1 MRDEM
6 KKAPRL
12 RFRGFQEDWELCKL
26 GRMASFSKGNG
37 YSKADLIEEGHPLI
51 LYGRL
56 YTKYETIIES
66 VDTFAKLQDKSILS
80 KGGEVIVPS
89 SGESAEDISRASV
102 VDVAGV
108 VLGGDL
114 NIIKT
119 NSELNPTFLAL
130 TISNGSQQKEMSKRA
145 QGKSIVHL
153 HNSDLKEINLLYPKI
168 EEQIYIGLFFKKLE
182 DTINLHQR
190 ELDQLKELKKAY
202 LQLMFPVKDERVPKL
217 RFADFEGEWEQCKFF
232 DMWEKSSD
240 RNKELKYSS
249 KDVLSV
255 AKMTKNPVE
264 RNSSDEY
271 MKTYNILHYG
281 DIAFE
286 GNKSKDYS
294 FGRFVLNNLQDG
306 IVSHVFIVFKPKV
319 KMDIDFMKVYINN
332 EYFMK
337 HHLVKATTK
346 TLMMTTLN
354 VQDMNKQ
361 KLRIPSLNEQERI
374 GKFFKELDHAI
385 TLHQNKLT
393 QLKSLKKSYLQ
404 NMFI

>member
-1 MRDEM
+1 MLKGRVTLS
-6 KKAPRL
+6 KKEIKNFEVKQGDIFFTRT
-12 RFRGFQEDWELCKL
+12 
-26 GRMASFSKGNG
+26 S
-37 YSKADLIEEGHPLI
+37 
-51 LYGRL
+51 
-56 YTKYETIIES
+56 ETINEIGYPSVTLGVPTDTVFSGFVLRGRARS
-66 VDTFAKLQDKSILS
+66 VDPMDNLFKRYVFFTESFRNEMVKKSSMTTRALTSGTAI
-80 KGGEVIVPS
+80 KEMYVQYPS
-89 SGESAEDISRASV
+89 SKDEQHKIGA
-102 VDVAGV
+102 
-108 VLGGDL
+108 
-114 NIIKT
+114 
-119 NSELNPTFLAL
+119 FLA
-130 TISNGSQQKEMSKRA
+130 
-145 QGKSIVHL
+145 
-153 HNSDLKEINLLYPKI
+153 
-168 EEQIYIGLFFKKLE
+168 QID
-182 DTINLHQR
+182 DTIALHQR

>member
-1 MRDEM
+1 
-6 KKAPRL
+6 
-12 RFRGFQEDWELCKL
+12 
-26 GRMASFSKGNG
+26 MASFSKGNG

>member
-1 MRDEM
+1 MEN
-6 KKAPRL
+6 L
-12 RFRGFQEDWELCKL
+12 FNYNWELCKL
-26 GRMASFSKGNG
+26 GKLAEFNPKSNLPEKFEYVDLESVVGTELVGHRLENRDSAPSRAQRLAKKNDVFYQTVRPYQKNNYLFDLPYDNYVFSTGYAQMRPSGNG
-37 YSKADLIEEGHPLI
+37 YFLLTLVQEEKFVNRVLERSTGTSYPAISSNDLAKLSVRVPADIEE
-51 LYGRL
+51 
-56 YTKYETIIES
+56 E
-66 VDTFAKLQDKSILS
+66 Q
-80 KGGEVIVPS
+80 
-89 SGESAEDISRASV
+89 
-102 VDVAGV
+102 
-108 VLGGDL
+108 
-114 NIIKT
+114 NIGK
-119 NSELNPTFLAL
+119 FF
-130 TISNGSQQKEMSKRA
+130 SN
-145 QGKSIVHL
+145 L
-153 HNSDLKEINLLYPKI
+153 DNLV
-168 EEQIYIGLFFKKLE
+168 
-182 DTINLHQR
+182 TLHQR
-190 ELDQLKELKKAY
+190 KLDQLKELKKAY
-202 LQLMFPVKDERVPKL
+202 LQVMFPVKDERVPKL
-217 RFADFEGEWEQCKFF
+217 RLADFEGEWEQCKFF

-393 QLKSLKKSYLQ
+393 QLNSLKKSYLQ

>member
-1 MRDEM
+1 MYYQNLVY
-6 KKAPRL
+6 P
-12 RFRGFQEDWELCKL
+12 
-26 GRMASFSKGNG
+26 
-37 YSKADLIEEGHPLI
+37 DL
-51 LYGRL
+51 Y
-56 YTKYETIIES
+56 YY
-66 VDTFAKLQDKSILS
+66 A
-80 KGGEVIVPS
+80 
-89 SGESAEDISRASV
+89 
-102 VDVAGV
+102 
-108 VLGGDL
+108 
-114 NIIKT
+114 
-119 NSELNPTFLAL
+119 
-130 TISNGSQQKEMSKRA
+130 
-145 QGKSIVHL
+145 
-153 HNSDLKEINLLYPKI
+153 
-168 EEQIYIGLFFKKLE
+168 
-182 DTINLHQR
+182 LHQR